1 MKTKTNI
8 KVVLD
13 LSGYVKETD
22 NDLVQ
27 KEDLNSFCGENKCEE
42 HSILFEVN

>member
-27 KEDLNSFCGENKCEE
+27 KEDLNSF
-42 HSILFEVN
+42 